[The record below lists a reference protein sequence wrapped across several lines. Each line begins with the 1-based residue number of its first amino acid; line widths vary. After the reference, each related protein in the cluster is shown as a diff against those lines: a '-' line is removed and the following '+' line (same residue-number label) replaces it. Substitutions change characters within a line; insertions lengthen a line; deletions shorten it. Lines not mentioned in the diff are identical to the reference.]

1 MPPSPTPPSP
11 PPRQSRALS
20 YSDYINDQGIV
31 EALRL
36 PPQPIDATGQPVAAW
51 PVVPPGW
58 KPGDAWPT
66 GERWSHDEAIFIRT
80 HQAFEVWFWQVLH
93 EIGSVVNEANELW
106 QQHGDT
112 NLRHIPRIDLDN
124 RHADSASYDPRRFPH
139 LAKVMADL
147 VAKDKELSV
156 LADSIGDPGR
166 QSQSSGLAP
175 AAAAMLFERLPVWV
189 SRLDRACQAFMC
201 TISFFD
207 VLATLTP
214 VQFLQFR
221 DRLQPASGFGSAQFR
236 ELELLMGLRELNA
249 RRVQPENG
257 EQGGTDKE
265 GNPLPPEI
273 LRPTKDT
280 PGPQRMSSFYESSTT
295 WGLDRI
301 ARRWREPSLR
311 DLVYA
316 LLNTAQEWSLSGNA
330 PPSSATIPTAPAHA
344 LPDLSDQTID
354 RFAAVNL
361 QKSVGDA
368 VRGIRPPIDPATRER
383 LTDSAMAFDR
393 AMAHRETIVASLFEM
408 HHGDSRLKDFFHAC
422 LRMDSALLR
431 WRDVHIRFVEGQ
443 IGMRRGTGG
452 GGIQYLRTTTA
463 ADRGPHYT
471 HAFPCLWQ
479 ARSFVQ
485 ASL

>member
-1 MPPSPTPPSP
+1 M
-11 PPRQSRALS
+11 
-20 YSDYINDQGIV
+20 G
-31 EALRL
+31 
-36 PPQPIDATGQPVAAW
+36 
-51 PVVPPGW
+51 
-58 KPGDAWPT
+58 
-66 GERWSHDEAIFIRT
+66 
-80 HQAFEVWFWQVLH
+80 
-93 EIGSVVNEANELW
+93 
-106 QQHGDT
+106 
-112 NLRHIPRIDLDN
+112 
-124 RHADSASYDPRRFPH
+124 
-139 LAKVMADL
+139 DL
-147 VAKDKELSV
+147 VTKDKQLSL
-156 LADSIGDPGR
+156 LANSIGNPGR
-166 QSQSSGLAP
+166 QFQASGLSP

-189 SRLDRACQAFMC
+189 GRLDRACKAFMC
-201 TISFFD
+201 TIPFFD

-236 ELELLMGLRELNA
+236 ELELLMGLKELNA
-249 RRVQPENG
+249 LRLQPENG
-257 EQGGTDKE
+257 EQGGVDKA
-265 GNPLPPEI
+265 GHPLPAEI
-273 LRPTKDT
+273 LRPTKET

-316 LLNTAQEWSLSGNA
+316 LLNTAQEWALTGQAAAS
-330 PPSSATIPTAPAHA
+330 APASA
-344 LPDLSDQTID
+344 LPDLSADTID

-422 LRMDSALLR
+422 LRMDSAVLR
-431 WRDVHIRFVEGQ
+431 WRDAHIRFVEGQ

>member
-1 MPPSPTPPSP
+1 MERSPTHHPH
-11 PPRQSRALS
+11 QSRALS
-20 YSDYINDQGIV
+20 YSDYINDQEIV
-31 EALRL
+31 ESLRL
-36 PPQPIDATGQPVAAW
+36 PPQPIDANGQPVAAW
-51 PVVPPGW
+51 PVVPPDW

-66 GERWSHDEAIFIRT
+66 GERWSHDEALFIRT

-93 EIGSVVNEANELW
+93 ELGSVVTEADAMW
-106 QQHGDT
+106 QQHGQPGFG
-112 NLRHIPRIDLDN
+112 HIPRIDLDH
-124 RHADSASYDPRRFPH
+124 RPPDSASYDQHRYPH
-139 LAKVMADL
+139 LAGVMAEL
-147 VAKDKELSV
+147 VKKDKELSL
-156 LADSIGDPGR
+156 LAHSIGNPGR
-166 QSQSSGLAP
+166 QFQASGLAP
-175 AAAAMLFERLPVWV
+175 AAAEKLFERLPVWV
-189 SRLDRACQAFMC
+189 SRLDRACKAFLC
-201 TISFFD
+201 TVPFFD

-236 ELELLMGLRELNA
+236 ELELLLGLRELNL

-257 EQGGTDKE
+257 EQGGLDKE
-265 GNPLPPEI
+265 GSPLPPEI

-316 LLNTAQEWSLSGNA
+316 LLNTAHEWSRSGDPSALSVTR
-330 PPSSATIPTAPAHA
+330 STHA
-344 LPDLSDQTID
+344 FPELADATID

-393 AMAHRETIVASLFEM
+393 AMAHRETLVASLFEM
-408 HHGDSRLKDFFHAC
+408 HHGDSRLKEFFHAC

-431 WRDVHIRFVEGQ
+431 WRDAHIRFVEGQ

>member
-1 MPPSPTPPSP
+1 MHPSSP
-11 PPRQSRALS
+11 HPAHHPHQSRALS
-20 YSDYINDQGIV
+20 YSDYINDQEIV
-31 EALRL
+31 ESLRL
-36 PPQPIDATGQPVAAW
+36 PPQPIDASGQPVAAW
-51 PVVPPGW
+51 PVVPPDW
-58 KPGDAWPT
+58 KPGDPWPT
-66 GERWSHDEAIFIRT
+66 GERWSHDEALFIRT

-93 EIGSVVNEANELW
+93 EIGSVISEAGQIW
-106 QQHGDT
+106 QRFGAAG
-112 NLRHIPRIDLDN
+112 RGRIPRIELDL
-124 RHADSASYDPRRFPH
+124 RAPDSPSYDPRRFPSLDKV
-139 LAKVMADL
+139 LAEL
-147 VAKDKELSV
+147 VAKDPALSL
-156 LADSIGDPGR
+156 LAHSIGDPGR
-166 QSQSSGLAP
+166 QFQVSGLAP
-175 AAAAMLFERLPVWV
+175 AAAATLFERLPVWV
-189 SRLDRACQAFMC
+189 SRLDRACKAFMC
-201 TISFFD
+201 TIPFFD
-207 VLATLTP
+207 VLATLTS
-214 VQFLQFR
+214 VQFLEFR

-236 ELELLMGLRELNA
+236 ELELAMGLRELNA
-249 RRVQPENG
+249 PRLQPAGG
-257 EQGGTDKE
+257 EQGGTDKD

-295 WGLDRI
+295 WGLSRI
-301 ARRWREPSLR
+301 ATRWREPSLR

-316 LLNTAQEWSLSGNA
+316 LLNTAREWSPVGVGAQGAGL
-330 PPSSATIPTAPAHA
+330 PPHA
-344 LPDLSDQTID
+344 IPDLSDSTID

-361 QKSVGDA
+361 QKSVGDSM
-368 VRGIRPPIDPATRER
+368 RGIRSPIDPATRER
-383 LTDSAMAFDR
+383 LTDGAIAFDR

-431 WRDVHIRFVEGQ
+431 WRDAHIRFVEGQ